1 MSNTSSRP
9 KKLSYAI
16 ITLLLV
22 IIAGVSGYFAG
33 LASTPGEQ
41 TTVTATVT
49 TTVTGGVGATTGEV
63 IKWRATT
70 WSVPGDPYFKVIQRF
85 AEWVK
90 ILSGGRMIIEVY
102 AADELFPVI
111 ETLDAVAKGTVELAE
126 VFQPYWGS
134 QDPMFA
140 VLGLAL
146 PGPLKSGP
154 ELWYLNEKTL
164 DLAEKA
170 FEKWG
175 VKLVS
180 VFNMELYEPIMCREP
195 ISSLDDLKGKI
206 IRAGGFSGI
215 FYEKL
220 GAKTMF
226 LSGGEIYEALKLGT
240 IDCAEWSDFYSNHQM
255 RFYEV
260 AKYALEPAPDGTL
273 HVQTHIVYLV
283 ANPKAWQELPDDLKN
298 VVKAAAELAFQWGT
312 FYMDV
317 MNRRGKALWIR
328 EGGEVVTQSPED
340 VKKAR
345 QIALEIYVD
354 LAKHGGDVLE
364 YIKRVI
370 EVWRDLGY
378 TDWANDLE
386 QALKS
391 EGLI

>member
-1 MSNTSSRP
+1 MSNVSSQP
-9 KKLSYAI
+9 KKRSYTI
-16 ITLLLV
+16 LTLLLVILV
-22 IIAGVSGYFAG
+22 IIAGVGGYFAG
-33 LASTPGEQ
+33 LTSAPRVQ
-41 TTVTATVT
+41 TTVTQ
-49 TTVTGGVGATTGEV
+49 TVTGGVGVTTGEV

-70 WSVPGDPYFKVIQRF
+70 WSVPGDPYFGTIQKF

-90 ILSGGRMIIEVY
+90 ILSGGRMVIEVY

-111 ETLDAVAKGTVELAE
+111 ETLDAVAKGTVELAD

-146 PGPLKSGP
+146 PGPLKTGP

-175 VKLVS
+175 VTLVS
-180 VFNMELYEPIMCREP
+180 VFNMELYEPLMCRNP
-195 ISSLDDLKGKI
+195 ISSLDDVKGKI
-206 IRAGGFSGI
+206 IRTGGYSGI

-226 LSGGEIYEALKLGT
+226 LSGGEIYQALKLGT
-240 IDCAEWSDFYSNHQM
+240 VDCAEWSDFNSNYQM
-255 RFYEV
+255 KFYEV
-260 AKYALEPAPDGTL
+260 AKYALEAAPDGTL

-283 ANPKAWQELPDDLKN
+283 ANPKAWRELPDDLKN
-298 VVKAAAELAFQWGT
+298 VVKAAAMLAFQWVT
-312 FYMDV
+312 YYMDV
-317 MNRRGKALWIR
+317 MNREGKELWIKA
-328 EGGEVVTQSPED
+328 GGEVVTQSPKD
-340 VKKAR
+340 VEKAR
-345 QIALEIYVD
+345 KAALEIYTD
-354 LAKHGGDVLE
+354 LAKKGGDVLE

-370 EVWRDLGY
+370 KVWRDLGY